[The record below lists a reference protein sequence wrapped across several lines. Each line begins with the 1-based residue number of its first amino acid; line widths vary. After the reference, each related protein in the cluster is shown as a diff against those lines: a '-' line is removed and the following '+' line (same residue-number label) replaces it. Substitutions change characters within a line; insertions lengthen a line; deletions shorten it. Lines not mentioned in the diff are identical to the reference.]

1 MIYLTLEDLLEI
13 HKSVIESTGGS
24 EGIRSIQ
31 LLDSAVARPQATF
44 GGVDLYPSLPE
55 KAAALLHSVIS
66 NHPFVDGNKRTG
78 FTAMDVF
85 IRLNG
90 FHLTAGEDEKYG
102 FVISVATGTIPFAK
116 MTDWIEQ
123 EVITTS

>member
-13 HKSVIESTGGS
+13 HRRVIESTGGS
-24 EGIRSIQ
+24 DGIRSIP

-44 GGVDLYPSLPE
+44 GGIDLYPALPE
-55 KAAALLHSVIS
+55 KAAALLHSIIS

-85 IRLNG
+85 LRLNDY
-90 FHLTAGEDEKYG
+90 HVVAGEDEIYE
-102 FVISVATGTIPFAK
+102 FVMSVASESIALSKITS
-116 MTDWIEQ
+116 WIEQ
-123 EVITTS
+123 RIIISK

>member
-13 HKSVIESTGGS
+13 HRRVIESTGGS
-24 EGIRSIQ
+24 DGIRSIP

-44 GGVDLYPSLPE
+44 GGIDLYTALPE
-55 KAAALLHSVIS
+55 KAAALLHSIIS

-85 IRLNG
+85 LRLNDR
-90 FHLTAGEDEKYG
+90 HIVAGEDEKYD
-102 FVISVATGTIPFAK
+102 FVMSVASEATVLSKITS
-116 MTDWIEQ
+116 WIEQ
-123 EVITTS
+123 RITPSK

>member
-13 HKSVIESTGGS
+13 HRRVIESTGGS
-24 EGIRSIQ
+24 DGIRSIP

-44 GGVDLYPSLPE
+44 GVIDLYPALPE
-55 KAAALLHSVIS
+55 KAAALLHSIIS

-85 IRLNG
+85 LRLNDY
-90 FHLTAGEDEKYG
+90 HVVAGEDEIYE
-102 FVISVATGTIPFAK
+102 FVMSVASESIALSKITS
-116 MTDWIEQ
+116 WIEQ
-123 EVITTS
+123 RIIISK

>member
-13 HKSVIESTGGS
+13 HRRVIESTGGS
-24 EGIRSIQ
+24 DGIRSIP

-44 GGVDLYPSLPE
+44 GGIDLYPALPE
-55 KAAALLHSVIS
+55 KAAALLHSIIS

-85 IRLNG
+85 LRLNDY
-90 FHLTAGEDEKYG
+90 HLLAGEDEIYEL
-102 FVISVATGTIPFAK
+102 VMSVASESIALSKITS
-116 MTDWIEQ
+116 WIEQ
-123 EVITTS
+123 RIIISK

>member
-13 HKSVIESTGGS
+13 HRRVIESTGGS
-24 EGIRSIQ
+24 DGIRSIP

-44 GGVDLYPSLPE
+44 GGIDLYPALPE
-55 KAAALLHSVIS
+55 KAAALLHSIIS

-85 IRLNG
+85 LISRRIRY
-90 FHLTAGEDEKYG
+90 YG
-102 FVISVATGTIPFAK
+102 
-116 MTDWIEQ
+116 
-123 EVITTS
+123 

>member
-13 HKSVIESTGGS
+13 HRRVIESTGGS
-24 EGIRSIQ
+24 DGIRSIP

-44 GGVDLYPSLPE
+44 GGIDLYTALPG
-55 KAAALLHSVIS
+55 KAAALFHSIIS

-85 IRLNG
+85 LRLNDR
-90 FHLTAGEDEKYG
+90 HIVTGEDEKYDL
-102 FVISVATGTIPFAK
+102 VMSVASEAIVLSKITG
-116 MTDWIEQ
+116 WIEQ
-123 EVITTS
+123 RITPSK